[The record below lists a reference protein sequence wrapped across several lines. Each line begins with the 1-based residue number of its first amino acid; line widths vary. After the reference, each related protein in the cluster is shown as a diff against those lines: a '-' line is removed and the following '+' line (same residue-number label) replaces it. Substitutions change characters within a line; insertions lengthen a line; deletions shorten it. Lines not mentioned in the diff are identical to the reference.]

1 MVIDGDDV
9 LAMDAERLRAMRRT
23 KMSMV
28 FQHFGLFPHRRVID
42 NVAYGL
48 EVQGI
53 AQGRATRPGRRRAR
67 DRRAVGV
74 GDRTTRSS
82 CRAACSNGSGW
93 RGRWRSIP
101 QVLFFDEP
109 FSALDPLIRRD
120 MQAELLA
127 LQDTMH
133 RTIVFITHD
142 FAEALRLGDR
152 IAIMKDGVFDQ
163 VGTPE
168 EIVARAGHRLR
179 ARVHHRHP
187 EVEGAHRAR
196 R

>member
-1 MVIDGDDV
+1 M
-9 LAMDAERLRAMRRT
+9 
-23 KMSMV
+23 
-28 FQHFGLFPHRRVID
+28 
-42 NVAYGL
+42 
-48 EVQGI
+48 
-53 AQGRATRPGRRRAR
+53 
-67 DRRAVGV
+67 
-74 GDRTTRSS
+74 
-82 CRAACSNGSGW
+82 
-93 RGRWRSIP
+93 
-101 QVLFFDEP
+101 LFFDEP

-168 EIVARAGHRLR
+168 EIVAHPATDYVREFTTDIPKSKVLTVRSVMHDGETNGVR
-179 ARVHHRHP
+179 RVPSHTKIGQLIPLLLDSGDPICVIDDDGQPLGIVDRKSVLALLG
-187 EVEGAHRAR
+187 EESR
-196 R
+196 

>member
-1 MVIDGDDV
+1 MALD
-9 LAMDAERLRAMRRT
+9 
-23 KMSMV
+23 
-28 FQHFGLFPHRRVID
+28 
-42 NVAYGL
+42 
-48 EVQGI
+48 
-53 AQGRATRPGRRRAR
+53 
-67 DRRAVGV
+67 
-74 GDRTTRSS
+74 
-82 CRAACSNGSGW
+82 
-93 RGRWRSIP
+93 P

-168 EIVARAGHRLR
+168 EIVAQPATDYVREFTTDIPKSKVLTVRSVMHDGETNGVR
-179 ARVHHRHP
+179 RVP
-187 EVEGAHRAR
+187 AHTKIGQLIPLLLDSGDPICVVDDDGRPLGIVDRKSVLGPAR
-196 R
+196 RGVPVSGVAR